1 MKSQII
7 ITYFCRMMMTREKK
21 MEDERCKEEKEFVR
35 AQEARGT
42 AAQLV
47 EAETWITLGASFL
60 AYCLA
65 PFEDGVRLVFFS
77 PRIRLDM
84 DWR

>member
-35 AQEARGT
+35 A
-42 AAQLV
+42 
-47 EAETWITLGASFL
+47 
-60 AYCLA
+60 
-65 PFEDGVRLVFFS
+65 
-77 PRIRLDM
+77 
-84 DWR
+84 